1 MTWPQRRGVLD
12 EAGDTGD
19 AKGSSR
25 YLVIAIVMTSNL
37 HWLRK
42 AALHAIRR
50 MNKRSLPE
58 LKAKHTPGKVVI
70 RLLEDVAALDIEIA
84 AVILDK
90 QKAKPPDDS
99 EDWYRQV
106 CARAVQ
112 RCLEK
117 YPHFS
122 LIMDKRY
129 TNQRLRDRLVMEI
142 LESAFHSLGNVVC
155 EYADSEREKAAQ
167 VVDAVAWAIFQKYE
181 RGDETFYRI
190 IRDKIVVEEV
200 LEG

>member
-1 MTWPQRRGVLD
+1 MTWPQKRGVLD

-19 AKGSSR
+19 TKGSSR
-25 YLVIAIVMTSNL
+25 YLVIAVVMINNL
-37 HWLRK
+37 HWRRK
-42 AALHAIRR
+42 AVLRAIRR

-58 LKAKHTPGKVVI
+58 LKAKRTPGKVMI
-70 RLLEDVAALDIEIA
+70 HLLEDVAALDIEIA

-90 QKAKPPDDS
+90 QKAKRPDDS

-106 CARAVQ
+106 CARVVR

-122 LIMDKRY
+122 LIADKRY
-129 TNQRLRDRLVMEI
+129 TNQRLRDRLVMAI
-142 LESAFHSLGNVVC
+142 LESTPYSPGDMVW
-155 EYADSEREKAAQ
+155 EYADSEREKAVPA
-167 VVDAVAWAIFQKYE
+167 VDAVAWAIFQKYE

-190 IRDKIVVEEV
+190 IQDKIIVEEV